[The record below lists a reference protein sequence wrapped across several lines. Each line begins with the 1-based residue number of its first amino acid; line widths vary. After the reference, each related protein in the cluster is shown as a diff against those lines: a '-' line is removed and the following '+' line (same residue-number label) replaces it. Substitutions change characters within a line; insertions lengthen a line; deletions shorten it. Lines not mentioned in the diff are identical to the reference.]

1 MGGSGLEGKFTGEEL
16 KEALRGR
23 KAGVVHLTHNDLDAA
38 GADAIHRLKYGEV
51 FTIWASVRNFPYLLA
66 ALSEVR
72 GEGDLLSITD
82 LGYQQGVERWL
93 KRAKEAGWK
102 VEWRDHH
109 RWEDREMDTVR
120 PLVSLLSIDTTTCA
134 TGIAAKDL
142 AGGDARAGEIA
153 RVVCDYDLWR
163 NEDPR
168 SMVLGRILTR
178 PGLRDYVRDRLVEG
192 IFSDSVIRKEYDGI
206 LADMERDIRKSIRHT
221 NLAGKRYRIAFS
233 PLYGY
238 PSDTASRIRET
249 FRSDIEVIVSRN
261 GRFSIRSVPG
271 ISHLIARRFGGG
283 GHPHASGGAFPF
295 TLLDRIAFVLFKK
308 NRHFED
314 LVEVAESVRE
324 ERPSP

>member
-1 MGGSGLEGKFTGEEL
+1 MAGTVPKGKLSGEEL

-23 KAGVVHLTHNDLDAA
+23 KAKVVHLTHNDLDAA
-38 GADAIHRLKYGEV
+38 GSDAIHRLKYGEV
-51 FTIWASVRNFPYLLA
+51 FTIWASVGNYSFLLS
-66 ALSEVR
+66 ALAEVK
-72 GEGDLLSITD
+72 GGGDLLSITD

-93 KRAKEAGWK
+93 KKARDAGWK

-109 RWEDREMDTVR
+109 RWEDREADIVR
-120 PLVSLLSIDTTTCA
+120 PLVAHLSIDTATCA
-134 TGIAAKDL
+134 TGLAAREL
-142 AGGDARAGEIA
+142 AGGDTRAAEIA

-168 SMVLGRILTR
+168 STVLGRILSK

-192 IFSDSVIRKEYDGI
+192 TFIDPVIQKEYDGI
-206 LADMERDIRKSIRHT
+206 LAEMDQDIRKSIRHT
-221 NLAGKRYRIAFS
+221 KLFGERYRIAFS

-238 PSDTASRIRET
+238 PSDTASRVRGT
-249 FRSDIEVIVSRN
+249 FGSDIEVIVSRN

-295 TLLDRIAFVLFKK
+295 TLVDRIAFVLFKK
-308 NRHFED
+308 NHHFGD
-314 LVEVAESVRE
+314 LVEVAETIGE
-324 ERPSP
+324 

>member
-1 MGGSGLEGKFTGEEL
+1 MAGPVPKGKFTGEEL

-23 KAGVVHLTHNDLDAA
+23 KAKVVHLTHNDLDAA
-38 GADAIHRLKYGEV
+38 GADAIHRLRYGEV
-51 FTIWASVRNFPYLLA
+51 FTIWASVGNFPFLLSA
-66 ALSEVR
+66 VTEVK
-72 GEGDLLSITD
+72 GGGDLLSITD

-93 KRAKEAGWK
+93 KKAKEAGWR

-109 RWEDREMDTVR
+109 RWEDREADIVR
-120 PLVSLLSIDTTTCA
+120 PQISLLSIDTTTCA
-134 TGIAAKDL
+134 TGIVARDL
-142 AGGDARAGEIA
+142 VGGDARAAEIA

-168 SMVLGRILTR
+168 SMVLGRILSN
-178 PGLRDYVRDRLVEG
+178 PGLRDHVRDLLVEG
-192 IFSDSVIRKEYDGI
+192 VFTDPVIQKEYNGI
-206 LADMERDIRKSIRHT
+206 LAEMERDIQKSIRHT
-221 NLAGKRYRIAFS
+221 KLLGMRYRIAFS

-238 PSDTASRIRET
+238 PSDTASRVRET

-295 TLLDRIAFVLFKK
+295 TLMDRIAFVLFKK
-308 NRHFED
+308 NHHFED
-314 LVEVAESVRE
+314 FVEIAESIGE
-324 ERPSP
+324 